1 MPALFSGF
9 PWFSGETASAGFS
22 VLLILAKATI
32 VLLAALG
39 VTRAMERGS
48 AVSRHLVWFVA
59 LGAVLLIPALASWS
73 PLRLAILPPV
83 DSPSEMLV
91 PSTSGPVRGIE
102 PAPSIAPSVSV
113 PLTERTSS
121 NVSATVNT
129 VRDIVSPKTPWFG
142 ILSDPKLLFAI
153 WASVALLFAGWLGY
167 GAMSVH
173 RIIRRSRP

>member
-9 PWFSGETASAGFS
+9 SGEAASAGLS

-59 LGAVLLIPALASWS
+59 LGAVLLIPALATWS

-83 DSPSEMLV
+83 DAPSELVV
-91 PSTSGPVRGIE
+91 PSTSGPAGGIE
-102 PAPSIAPSVSV
+102 PAPSIAPSVSA
-113 PLTERTSS
+113 PLTERTSP
-121 NVSATVNT
+121 NVSA
-129 VRDIVSPKTPWFG
+129 KTLHG
-142 ILSDPKLLFAI
+142 LNCICAN
-153 WASVALLFAGWLGY
+153 ASFEVWWR
-167 GAMSVH
+167 GAT
-173 RIIRRSRP
+173 